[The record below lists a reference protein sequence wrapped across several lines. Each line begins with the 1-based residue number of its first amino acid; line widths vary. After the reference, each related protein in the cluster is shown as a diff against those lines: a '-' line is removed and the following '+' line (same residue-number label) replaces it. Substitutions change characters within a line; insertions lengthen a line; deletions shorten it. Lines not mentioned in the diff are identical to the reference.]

1 MRKLFDIRFSYK
13 HCNFSRVTLQD
24 RIENRD
30 KVYFTPHCLHNVLVF
45 LLNVNIQQKAYNSL
59 EQGCYVHLNAQR
71 SKAMS
76 QFLDGCAPIP
86 PHPAASPPRPVSQ
99 GPRGHTQSI
108 VSSSFSVS
116 FTSRYRKISQLSS
129 QSRVEL

>member
-1 MRKLFDIRFSYK
+1 M
-13 HCNFSRVTLQD
+13 
-24 RIENRD
+24 
-30 KVYFTPHCLHNVLVF
+30 
-45 LLNVNIQQKAYNSL
+45 
-59 EQGCYVHLNAQR
+59 HLNAQR

-129 QSRVEL
+129 QSRVELLISAICEVSSGLHAGDMRFRLIES